1 MHITGTTA
9 KVYLV
14 LMGENGETSVRQL
27 KDARRR
33 TMKRGEVDMFVLAVP
48 QPLGPLTHLR

>member
-33 TMKRGEVDMFVLAVP
+33 TMKRSGVDMFVLAVP